1 MIILQKPRLISRR
14 ETSVLRVLVLSSS
27 FTDEPGS
34 NIFAKLVLRVCWSF
48 SSESVEGP
56 AEELPGVG
64 LGERER
70 EVLVD
75 HEDGT
80 S

>member
-1 MIILQKPRLISRR
+1 M
-14 ETSVLRVLVLSSS
+14 LRVLVLSSS

-48 SSESVEGP
+48 SSESVEGL
-56 AEELPGVG
+56 AEEGVPGVG
-64 LGERER
+64 LGERGR
-70 EVLVD
+70 EELVD